1 MHEVI
6 LSPNAAS
13 LSQSMR
19 DIGYSLETAIA
30 DLIDNSIS
38 AGAKTIR
45 VCFDGFETPHPS
57 LAVIDDGSG
66 MSEVE
71 ALEAMRPGSRDPRQ
85 KRDANDLGR
94 FGLGLKTAS
103 FSQCRSLT
111 VVSRKDNSTF
121 AARWDLDLISQRN
134 EWVVQILSIEE
145 IQRLPLVD
153 QLGEQGTCVLWQKP
167 DRLLESQQ
175 YVSSRI
181 NIYTRLEQVEHHL
194 ALIYHRFLNGEY
206 RKRKITILVNGHSVE
221 PFDPFC
227 TSHKATQMLPEE
239 IVHIDG
245 EEIRIQPFILPHHSK
260 LPKADYDYYRSRSD
274 FISNQGAYVYRNGR
288 LMAWG
293 DWFRLVAKTEATK
306 LARVRIDFSNALDE
320 QWTID
325 IKKSRAHPPPQVREK
340 LSHIINRIT
349 EQSRRVH
356 TGRGE
361 RLFTQQEQPLWLRYP
376 DRKGTRYGINREHP
390 LLKAL
395 ADKTEPQML
404 SVFNHIL
411 DVIES
416 DIPVEAIYAEYS
428 NVPQVFEEKP
438 ELSPEML
445 LQAVTVIAELFR
457 TSGKLDKTR
466 LLSAILSVPP
476 YSQYREVTQKIIE
489 DMV

>member
-1 MHEVI
+1 MHEVV

-38 AGAKTIR
+38 AGAKTIQ
-45 VCFDGFETPHPS
+45 VWVDGFDTPNPC
-57 LAVIDDGSG
+57 LAIIDDGSG
-66 MSEVE
+66 MTKIE
-71 ALEAMRPGSRDPRQ
+71 ALEAMRPGSGDPRH
-85 KRDANDLGR
+85 KRKAEDLGR

-111 VVSRKDNSTF
+111 VISRKDNSTF
-121 AARWDLDLISQRN
+121 AACWDLDLISQRN
-134 EWVVQILSIEE
+134 EWVAQVLSPDEILA
-145 IQRLPLVD
+145 LPLVD
-153 QLGEQGTCVLWQKP
+153 QLGERGTCVLWQKL

-175 YVSSRI
+175 YISNRI
-181 NIYTRLEQVEHHL
+181 DIYTRLEQVEQHL
-194 ALIYHRFLNGEY
+194 ALIYHRYLSGEY
-206 RKRKITILVNGHSVE
+206 RKRKITILVNAHSVE

-239 IVHIDG
+239 IVRIDG
-245 EEIRIQPFILPHHSK
+245 EEIHIQPFILPHHSK

-293 DWFRLVAKTEATK
+293 DWFKLIAKTEATK
-306 LARVRIDFSNALDE
+306 LARVRIDFSNVLDE

-340 LSHIINRIT
+340 LKHIINRIT
-349 EQSRRVH
+349 EQSRKVH

-361 RLFTQQEQPLWLRYP
+361 RLFSQQEQPLWLRYP

-390 LLKAL
+390 LLLAL
-395 ADKTEPQML
+395 ADKADPQMM
-404 SVFNHIL
+404 SAFNHIL
-411 DVIES
+411 DLIQSAV
-416 DIPVEAIYAEYS
+416 PVEAIYADYS
-428 NVPQVFEEKP
+428 NIPQVFEEKP
-438 ELSPEML
+438 DISPEQ
-445 LQAVTVIAELFR
+445 LQQAITAIAELFR
-457 TSGKLDKTR
+457 TSGELDKAG
-466 LLSAILSVPP
+466 LSRAILAVPP
-476 YSQYREVTQKIIE
+476 YSQHREITQKIIE
-489 DMV
+489 DML

>member
-1 MHEVI
+1 MREVI
-6 LSPNAAS
+6 LPPNAAS

-19 DIGYSLETAIA
+19 DIGYSLDTAIA

-45 VCFDGFETPHPS
+45 VCVDGFDTPNPC
-57 LAVIDDGSG
+57 LAIIDDGSG
-66 MSEVE
+66 MTDAE
-71 ALEAMRPGSRDPRQ
+71 AMEAMRPGSGDPRH
-85 KRDANDLGR
+85 KRDTDDLGR

-103 FSQCRSLT
+103 FSQCLSLT
-111 VVSRKDNSTF
+111 LITRRNNSTF

-134 EWVVQILSIEE
+134 AWVAQVLSVEE
-145 IQRLPLVD
+145 IQELPLVD
-153 QLGEQGTCVLWQKP
+153 QLGERGTCILWQKL

-175 YVSSRI
+175 YVSSRTD
-181 NIYTRLEQVEHHL
+181 IYTRLDQVEQHL
-194 ALIYHRFLNGEY
+194 ALIFHRYLSGEY
-206 RKRKITILVNGHSVE
+206 RKRKNTILINGHPVE
-221 PFDPFC
+221 QFDPFC

-260 LPKADYDYYRSRSD
+260 LPKAEYDYYRSRSD
-274 FISNQGAYVYRNGR
+274 FISNQGAYSYRNGR

-293 DWFRLVAKTEATK
+293 DWFRLAAKTEATK
-306 LARVRIDFSNALDE
+306 LARVRIDFTNALDA

-340 LSHIINRIT
+340 LRLIINRIT

-361 RLFTQQEQPLWLRYP
+361 RRLLQQEQPLWLRYL

-390 LLKAL
+390 LLAAL
-395 ADKTEPQML
+395 ADKADPQIV
-404 SVFNHIL
+404 SAFSHIL
-411 DVIES
+411 AVIES
-416 DIPVEAIYAEYS
+416 AVPVEAIYADYS
-428 NVPQVFEEKP
+428 NTPQVFEERPDVLP
-438 ELSPEML
+438 EA
-445 LQAVTVIAELFR
+445 LQQAIVAIAELFR
-457 TSGKLDKTR
+457 TSGKLDKAR
-466 LLSAILSVPP
+466 LSSAILAVPP

-489 DMV
+489 EIV

>member
-45 VCFDGFETPHPS
+45 VCFDGFETPHPC
-57 LAVIDDGSG
+57 LGVIDDGSG
-66 MSEVE
+66 MTEVE
-71 ALEAMRPGSRDPRQ
+71 ALEAMRPGSRDPRR
-85 KRDANDLGR
+85 KRDADDLGR

-111 VVSRKDNSTF
+111 VISRKNNLTF
-121 AARWDLDLISQRN
+121 AVRWDLDLISQRN
-134 EWVVQILSIEE
+134 EWVVQVLSADE
-145 IQRLPLVD
+145 IQALPLLD
-153 QLGEQGTCVLWQKP
+153 QLGKRGTCVLWQKL

-175 YVSSRI
+175 YISGKI
-181 NIYTRLEQVEHHL
+181 DIHTRMEQVEQHL
-194 ALIYHRFLNGEY
+194 ALIYHRYLSGEY
-206 RKRKITILVNGHSVE
+206 KKRKITILVNGHSVE

-227 TSHKATQMLPEE
+227 TSHKATQMLPAE
-239 IVHIDG
+239 IVRIDG
-245 EEIRIQPFILPHHSK
+245 EEVHIQPFILPHHSK
-260 LPKADYDYYRSRSD
+260 LPRADYDYYRTRSD

-293 DWFRLVAKTEATK
+293 DWFRLTAKTEATK

-320 QWTID
+320 HWTID

-340 LSHIINRIT
+340 MSHIINLIT

-361 RLFTQQEQPLWLRYP
+361 RLFAQQEKPLWIRYP
-376 DRKGTRYGINREHP
+376 DRKGTRYGINRAHP
-390 LLKAL
+390 LLTAL
-395 ADKTEPQML
+395 ADKVDPQVM
-404 SVFNHIL
+404 SAFNHIL
-411 DVIES
+411 TGIENAV
-416 DIPVEAIYAEYS
+416 PVEAIYADYS
-428 NVPQVFEEKP
+428 NTPQVFEEKP
-438 ELSPEML
+438 DISPEI
-445 LQAVTVIAELFR
+445 LQQAIKAIAELFR
-457 TSGKLDKTR
+457 ISGKLDKAR
-466 LLSAILSVPP
+466 LSSAILAVPP

>member
-1 MHEVI
+1 MRELV

-38 AGAKTIR
+38 AGARTVRII
-45 VCFDGFETPHPS
+45 FDGFETHSPC
-57 LAVIDDGSG
+57 LALLDDGSG
-66 MSEVE
+66 MTEAE
-71 ALEAMRPGSRDPRQ
+71 ALEAMRPGSTNPRR
-85 KRDANDLGR
+85 KRAAEDLGR

-111 VVSRKDNSTF
+111 LISRKNSITF
-121 AARWDLDLISQRN
+121 AVRWDLDLISERN
-134 EWVVQILSIEE
+134 QWVAQVLTPDEIEA
-145 IQRLPLVD
+145 LPLVE
-153 QLGEQGTCVLWQKP
+153 QLGSRGTCVLWQKL
-167 DRLLESQQ
+167 DRLLEHQQ
-175 YVSSRI
+175 HAADRNNVYK
-181 NIYTRLEQVEHHL
+181 RLDQVEQHL
-194 ALIYHRFLNGEY
+194 ALIFHRYLSGEY
-206 RKRKITILVNGHSVE
+206 KKRKIAILINGHSID

-239 IVHIDG
+239 IVRLDG
-245 EEIRIQPFILPHHSK
+245 EEIHIQPFILPHHSK

-320 QWTID
+320 HWTID
-325 IKKSRAHPPPQVREK
+325 IKKSRAHPPQQVREK
-340 LSHIINRIT
+340 LSHIINRIA
-349 EQSRRVH
+349 EQSRRIH

-361 RLFTQQEQPLWLRYP
+361 RLFAQQEQPLWLRYP

-395 ADKTEPQML
+395 TDKADPKMMGSLTHVL
-404 SVFNHIL
+404 TA
-411 DVIES
+411 IES
-416 DIPVEAIYAEYS
+416 TVPVEAIYADYS
-428 NVPQVFEEKP
+428 NIPQVFEEKP
-438 ELSPEML
+438 DISYET
-445 LQAVTVIAELFR
+445 LQTAIMALAELFR
-457 TSGKLDKTR
+457 SSGKLDKVR
-466 LLSAILSVPP
+466 LSSAILAVPP
-476 YSQYREVTQKIIE
+476 YSQYRDLTQQIIE
-489 DMV
+489 EMS